1 MTLTPFANPG
11 DLRDDFLYPSC
22 EDTPGGEIHEDRLG
36 HRSPPPMNAIEE
48 PIYPLFRDVGLD
60 RPTLWN
66 QWLRHN
72 SVPAFSEVPCGS
84 EAKLPPF
91 AGG

>member
-1 MTLTPFANPG
+1 MTF
-11 DLRDDFLYPSC
+11 F
-22 EDTPGGEIHEDRLG
+22 IHRAKTHLAARFTKTVWG
-36 HRSPPPMNAIEE
+36 TGPPPPMNAIEE